1 MEYGF
6 NVPVSGPLA
15 TPADIATIA
24 QRGEQLGYRLL
35 AIPDHI
41 VVPKTIGS
49 RYPYSK
55 SGEFEVDARA
65 GDHLEPLALMAHLG
79 DGGAL
84 SPPGAHGETGFDHRP
99 ALARAGRARRR
110 RRLDGGRIPAG
121 RRAGLRGQG
130 ARDGRVSADLQDTVD
145 RRRPVVRGRVRL
157 LRRHHVRAEAGSE
170 AASPH
175 LGRWREP
182 AGEAARGPLRRRLV
196 PDRLQPAASARHAR
210 PLLGLA
216 RRATRHG
223 GD

>member
-15 TPADIATIA
+15 TPADITTIA

-65 GDHLEPLALMAHLG
+65 GDHLEPLALMAHLAG
-79 DGGAL
+79 ITTEARLLTSVMVVPYRHPVLTAKLVSTIDLLSRGRVVLGVGAGWMAEEF
-84 SPPGAHGETGFDHRP
+84 PPVGAP
-99 ALARAGRARRR
+99 AFADR
-110 RRLDGGRIPAG
+110 
-121 RRAGLRGQG
+121 G

-145 RRRPVVRGRVRL
+145 RRRPVIRGRVRFVQ
-157 LRRHHVRAEAGSE
+157 RHHVRAEAGSE

-175 LGRWREP
+175 LGRW
-182 AGEAARGPLRRRLV
+182 
-196 PDRLQPAASARHAR
+196 
-210 PLLGLA
+210 
-216 RRATRHG
+216 
-223 GD
+223 